1 MGFALAW
8 EAFALGATVI
18 LIHGPGNVTPP
29 MDVTSISV
37 TSAQEMFEAVNANID
52 TADIFISAAAVADC
66 QPEKISA
73 QKLKKR
79 AGDFVIK
86 TKRTPDILRKMA
98 KRKKANQ
105 KFIGFAVETE
115 TPEKNARKK
124 LISKKLDVVVIN
136 NPLTE
141 GAAFAGDTNV
151 VTLLD
156 ETRKESLKIA
166 YKLDVSQ
173 KIFEFLLE

>member
-1 MGFALAW
+1 MFPTKIFENKHILVGIIGGVAAYKTCEIIRYLVTQ
-8 EAFALGATVI
+8 GA
-18 LIHGPGNVTPP
+18 
-29 MDVTSISV
+29 DVRIG
-37 TSAQEMFEAVNANID
+37 
-52 TADIFISAAAVADC
+52 
-66 QPEKISA
+66 KISA

-115 TPEKNARKK
+115 TPKKNARKK
-124 LISKKLDVVVIN
+124 LISKKLDVIVIN